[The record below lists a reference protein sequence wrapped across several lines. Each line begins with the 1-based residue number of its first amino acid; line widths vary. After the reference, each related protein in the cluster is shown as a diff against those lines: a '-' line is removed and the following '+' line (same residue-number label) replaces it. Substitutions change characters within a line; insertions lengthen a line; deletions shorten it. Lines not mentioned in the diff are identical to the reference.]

1 MSASPPG
8 ASGSL
13 LGGNQH
19 TERFENPLLSKE
31 GFIASLT
38 LSAVEVAGSTLITLW
53 FECGEMFWGH
63 SFSVTSFDGVRFNDV
78 RVELQ
83 G

>member
-1 MSASPPG
+1 M
-8 ASGSL
+8 
-13 LGGNQH
+13 
-19 TERFENPLLSKE
+19 LSKE